1 MHISVSHF
9 ALRSPSANEAELV
22 MTGRGKT
29 IIYQLSFDQLR
40 LLTFQS
46 AEALSKWPV
55 QPIEETAA

>member
-1 MHISVSHF
+1 
-9 ALRSPSANEAELV
+9 